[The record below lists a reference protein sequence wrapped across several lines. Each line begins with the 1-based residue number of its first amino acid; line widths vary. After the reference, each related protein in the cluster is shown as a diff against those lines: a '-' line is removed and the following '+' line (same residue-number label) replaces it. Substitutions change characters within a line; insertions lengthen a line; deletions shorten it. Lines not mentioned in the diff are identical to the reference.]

1 VQLSTA
7 HSLIVQVSHFVTIAA
22 PDLFLTVVRMNR
34 LRKVTGNG
42 VMVDSRLQG
51 GTILEILSRR
61 GRRPIVLALV
71 LLCVATV
78 SVVTLRAWRTPAP
91 RLLRL
96 ADGTEVFY
104 LSNTSVRPSATYPVV
119 REIKID
125 GEAFVRAPAG
135 ERPLEIRTRLLLL
148 TVSGASALRV
158 TARSEET
165 GEEADVLYGH
175 VVARKGYPS
184 RQNEPDTLLSGE
196 EVMVNETIDLQEKE
210 TAEVPSL
217 RAWSDALMAS
227 VARKNRR

>member
-1 VQLSTA
+1 
-7 HSLIVQVSHFVTIAA
+7 
-22 PDLFLTVVRMNR
+22 MER
-34 LRKVTGNG
+34 LRKVTGNS
-42 VMVDSRLQG
+42 VVVDLFRKG
-51 GTILEILSRR
+51 GTILEILSKH
-61 GRRPIVLALV
+61 GRRPIVLVLM

-78 SVVTLRAWRTPAP
+78 GVVALRACRTPTP
-91 RLLRL
+91 QLLRL

-104 LSNTSVRPSATYPVV
+104 LSNTSVQPSATYPLP

-135 ERPLEIRTRLLLL
+135 ERPLEVRTRLLLL

-158 TARSEET
+158 TARSRET

-175 VVARKGYPS
+175 VVARKAYPS
-184 RQNEPDTLLSGE
+184 HQNDPDILLDGQ

-210 TAEVPSL
+210 TADAAGL

-227 VARKNRR
+227 VARRNAR